1 MRNMTGVN
9 GRLSEPDG
17 VQNARFIT
25 HVLQETPA
33 TFKGSQS
40 SILSPEIQ

>member
-9 GRLSEPDG
+9 GQLSKHND
-17 VQNARFIT
+17 VQKARFIT
-25 HVLQETPA
+25 DVLQETPV

-40 SILSPEIQ
+40 SLLLPEIQ